1 MAIPEDRA
9 PRAVEA
15 PAGGFR
21 VLGLLLLVYVINMI
35 DRHIVSI
42 LTVPIQRELLLTNAQ
57 MGLLGGFAFVI
68 LHTIAGI
75 PIAWLADRYN
85 RTTIIAVC
93 LSVWSLF
100 TGLSGAAANFTQ
112 LLCARIGVGIG
123 EAGALPASHSLISD
137 HFPPARRARALAVL
151 SLGAP
156 IGTALGIF
164 FGGWVASTVGWRA
177 AFIVIG
183 LAGLVLAPI
192 FKRVVA
198 EPPRGRR
205 DGYTGANEAV
215 PQSLAA
221 SASTVASSPT
231 FWLLATGAGIAA
243 IPSSGLVFWLPTFFQ
258 RGFGLD
264 LSQASMFYGSIML
277 VGGIAGT
284 YGGGWISDR
293 LGARTPAAYG
303 LVPACAFVLAVPI
316 CLLALTA
323 PSLMTAWMLFAFWQ
337 ALAIAWLGPVVAAV
351 QQIFVPNMR
360 ALASASF
367 LLVNNIVGAG
377 FGTFVL
383 GFMADS
389 MVGLSGGDA
398 LRRSMQ
404 YSLGGYFVGAALLA
418 TASVFL
424 ARDLSSRMARAH
436 A

>member
-1 MAIPEDRA
+1 MAIPENGA
-9 PRAVEA
+9 PGA
-15 PAGGFR
+15 PTGGFR

-42 LTVPIQRELLLTNAQ
+42 LTVPIQRDLLLTNTQ
-57 MGLLGGFAFVI
+57 MGLLGGFAFVV
-68 LHTIAGI
+68 LYTTAGI
-75 PIAWLADRYN
+75 PIAWLSDRYN
-85 RTTIIAVC
+85 RTTIIAAC

-100 TGLSGAAANFTQ
+100 TGFSGWAANFTQ

-137 HFPPARRARALAVL
+137 YFPPARRARALAVL

-164 FGGWVASTVGWRA
+164 FGGWVATTVGWRA
-177 AFIVIG
+177 AFLVIG
-183 LAGLVLAPI
+183 LAGLVLVPI
-192 FKRVVA
+192 FKWAVI
-198 EPPRGRR
+198 EPARGRH
-205 DGYTGANEAV
+205 DGDAGTGAAT
-215 PQSLAA
+215 PQSFGV
-221 SASTVASSPT
+221 SAGTVLSSPI

-284 YGGGWISDR
+284 YGGGWVSDK

-303 LVPACAFVLAVPI
+303 LVPACAFLLAVPT
-316 CLLALTA
+316 CLLALDA
-323 PSLMTAWMLFAFWQ
+323 PSLLAAWLLFVFWQ

-351 QQIFVPNMR
+351 QQIFMPNMR
-360 ALASASF
+360 AMASAGF

-383 GFMADS
+383 GFMADR
-389 MVGLSGGDA
+389 MVGLSGGEA
-398 LRRSMQ
+398 LRQSMQ
-404 YSLGGYFVGAALLA
+404 YSLGGYVVGAALLA
-418 TASVFL
+418 MASVFL
-424 ARDLSSRMARAH
+424 ARHPLIRMARAH